1 MGIPVVA
8 IFGPTDQ
15 RIWGPRGEKAKN
27 LKRASK
33 EGAGV
38 QWIRPATVLDRVLPM
53 LNELPGALI
62 G

>member
-8 IFGPTDQ
+8 VFGPTDQ
-15 RIWGPRGEKAKN
+15 RIWAPRGEKVKT

-38 QWIRPATVLDRVLPM
+38 QWIRPAAVLDRVLPM
-53 LNELPGALI
+53 LNELFGALI
-62 G
+62 R